1 MITWD
6 EWEATYKPTPNP
18 ASNEEEVFWQAFYE
32 NLKDIPK
39 DIPNERI
46 WTMIDGDGIYTH
58 LTSGVHVINRLG
70 YMVSDVP
77 WTDDVFV
84 TNDKRMYA

>member
-6 EWEATYKPTPNP
+6 EWEDTYLPTTPLAMDSQDEIPADVPN
-18 ASNEEEVFWQAFYE
+18 N
-32 NLKDIPK
+32 
-39 DIPNERI
+39 RI
-46 WTMIDGDGIYTH
+46 WTMIDGDGRYANLVNGLWH
-58 LTSGVHVINRLG
+58 FNRLG
-70 YMVSDVP
+70 YFVTEKP

>member
-1 MITWD
+1 MTWD
-6 EWEATYKPTPNP
+6 EWEDTYLPTTPL
-18 ASNEEEVFWQAFYE
+18 AYDSQE
-32 NLKDIPK
+32 DIPA
-39 DIPNERI
+39 DVPFDRI